1 MTKNWYN
8 GQSGFRLARMEIYNW
23 GTFDGQIYML
33 RPDGQTAVLTGANGS
48 GKSTLADAMLTMF
61 IEGRKRNY
69 NLASG
74 GAGSARER
82 NERTYIRGQY
92 SRARGDS
99 ALDARA
105 NTLRGSNDHTVLL
118 LSFADPHNERIVT
131 LAQIMWISNA
141 DRVEKRY
148 YVANTDLT
156 IEQHFPQ
163 RHVTQKDLPQGA
175 KLYSSFSDY
184 STAMRKALGLGGRP
198 KAIDLFNQ
206 TVAVKEIVSL
216 NQFVRDHMLDK
227 GDPEARV
234 DALRAQYRE
243 LNDAHAAIQRAEYQ
257 LSILGPLVEAAQ
269 SYRHYEQQ
277 ITEYD
282 AARGLVP
289 YYIAEQ
295 AQALLTGAIQADES
309 KLQAEQS
316 RQQSVESE
324 LESLRD
330 ERENIRIAIAN
341 DSVGQMKREIE
352 AEIKPLNG
360 QIDAL
365 KRAATRYDGYAAALD
380 LPVYRDESDFYENR
394 TQAQDLI
401 QQNQTDI
408 QALDADR
415 TQTQSDQRDLQRRA
429 AELDDEI
436 AYLRQNP
443 SQIPQHVAR
452 IREQISQALNVP
464 ADEMPFIGELIQVRD
479 DQGDWQGALERLL
492 HSFAQELIIPESAYA
507 SASRFI
513 DQHRLRGRL
522 VYRRVDAA
530 RRVPHREAAEN
541 AHDLPLAYEKLQI
554 HPETPYHDWVAASL
568 RQSLTHACCDTL
580 EQLAAVERGITQ
592 QGQIKHN
599 RTRHEKDDRYDIH
612 DRKRYVLGWDNRAK
626 LRQLE
631 TERDDLTRQ
640 LDKLTARLREL
651 DSTLERRRKDIS
663 TLENLLSY
671 AHFSDID
678 WRSRQNE
685 LDRKQ
690 AQLRE
695 LEAQAQQLRE
705 LEQKEAQ
712 LKRQIQEA
720 DARRNQVLATITT
733 LQNRIADYQTR
744 LQDARAQLH
753 SATDETQRLWDKIG
767 HIVTDADKEPLTLA
781 ALATRT
787 AELQTSLQRSIGNFR
802 GQQNRAEAVILDAMN
817 TFKRDYPDEGAA
829 LTAQVQALA
838 AYEAIHER
846 LQRDD
851 LPRHKDRFKQ
861 MLDRD
866 VTRSVINFST
876 SLEQQERDIER
887 SIEELN
893 ESLAQVDYGSNTTIR
908 LLAEPSRDAEINEF
922 RRDLRACIPD
932 AGDNS
937 PAELERAYQRIKA
950 LIQRFDDDP
959 NWMRRVIDVRRWRTF
974 AAEQVTQDGRQI
986 DYYSDSSGK
995 SGGQKAKLAYTIL
1008 ASAIA
1013 HQYGLQDAVASERSF
1028 RFVVVDEAFSK
1039 LDDDNARYAMQL
1051 FAQLGL
1057 QLLVVTPMAKL
1068 NVIEDYVLA
1077 YHLVVN
1083 NAEGN
1088 NSRVF
1093 NLTQAEYREQRR
1105 LLQAEAGHG
1114 AEA

>member
-1 MTKNWYN
+1 MTTN
-8 GQSGFRLARMEIYNW
+8 SFDAHTGFRLARMEIYNW
-23 GTFDGQIYML
+23 GTFDGQIYVVQ
-33 RPDGQTAVLTGANGS
+33 PNCETAVLTGANGS
-48 GKSTLADAMLTMF
+48 GKSTLVDAMLTLF
-61 IEGRKRNY
+61 VEGRKRNY

-82 NERTYIRGQY
+82 TERTYIRGQY

-105 NTLRGSNDHTVLL
+105 NTLRSSNDHTVLL
-118 LSFADPHNERIVT
+118 LSFADPHAERVVT
-131 LAQIMWISNA
+131 LAQIMWISNV

-148 YVANTDLT
+148 YVATTDLT

-163 RHVTQKDLPQGA
+163 RHVTQRDLPAGA
-175 KLYSSFSDY
+175 KLYNTFSDY

-198 KAIDLFNQ
+198 KALDLFNQ

-216 NQFVRDHMLDK
+216 NQFVRDHMLDQ

-234 DALRAQYRE
+234 DSLRTQYRE
-243 LNDAHAAIQRAEYQ
+243 LNDAHAAIQRAEHQ
-257 LSILGPLVEAAQ
+257 LRILGPLVEAAQ

-277 ITEYD
+277 IAQYD

-295 AQALLTGAIQADES
+295 ARDLLTNAIQSDEG

-316 RQQSVESE
+316 RLGNVEAE
-324 LESLRD
+324 LEGLRT
-330 ERENIRIAIAN
+330 ERENIRIAIAQ

-352 AEIKPLNG
+352 G
-360 QIDAL
+360 QIEPLQREIRVL
-365 KRAATRYDGYAAALD
+365 KQAATRYDGYAQALD
-380 LPVYRDESDFYENR
+380 LPTYRDESSFYENR
-394 TQAQDLI
+394 TQAQHLI
-401 QQNQTDI
+401 EQNQADI
-408 QALDADR
+408 QALDAER
-415 TQTQSDQRDLQRRA
+415 TQAQSEQRDLQRRA

-436 AYLRQNP
+436 DYLRQHP

-452 IREQISQALNVP
+452 IREQISQALGLP
-464 ADEMPFIGELIQVRD
+464 LDDMPFVGELIQVRE

-492 HSFAQELIIPESAYA
+492 HNFAQELLIPESAYA
-507 SASRFI
+507 AASRFI
-513 DQHRLRGRL
+513 DQNKLRGRL
-522 VYRRVDAA
+522 VYRRIDPT
-530 RRVPHREAAEN
+530 RKMPHRDQPTSTHGLA
-541 AHDLPLAYEKLQI
+541 LAYEKLQI
-554 HPETPYHDWVAASL
+554 HPKTPYGDWLAADL
-568 RQSLTHACCDTL
+568 RQSLTHACCETL
-580 EQLAAVERGITQ
+580 EQFAQVERGITQ

-640 LDKLTARLREL
+640 IEKLSAHLREL
-651 DSTLERRRKDIS
+651 DGALARRRKDVS
-663 TLENLLSY
+663 TLENLLGY
-671 AHFSDID
+671 AHYSDID
-678 WRSRQNE
+678 WRSRQTE
-685 LDRKQ
+685 LERKQ
-690 AQLRE
+690 AQLRD
-695 LEAQAQQLRE
+695 LEAQAQQLRQ
-705 LEQKEAQ
+705 LEQKEAD
-712 LKRQIQEA
+712 LRRQI
-720 DARRNQVLATITT
+720 DATDQRRNQVLATITT
-733 LQNRIADYQTR
+733 LTNRINDYQRR
-744 LQDARAQLH
+744 LQDAEARLRD
-753 SATDETQRLWDKIG
+753 ATDETQRLWERIG
-767 HIVTDADKEPLTLA
+767 HIVIDADKEPLTLD

-787 AELQTSLQRSIGNFR
+787 AYLQTSLLRSAANFR
-802 GQQNRAEAVILDAMN
+802 GLQNSAKSKIEDCML
-817 TFKRDYPDEGAA
+817 TFKRDYPDDGAA
-829 LTAQVQALA
+829 LTADVQALA

-876 SLEQQERDIER
+876 NLDQQERDIER

-893 ESLAQVDYGSNTTIR
+893 ESLAQVDYGGNTTIR

-959 NWMRRVIDVRRWRTF
+959 NWMRRVIDVRRWRAF
-974 AAEQVTQDGRQI
+974 AAEQIAQDGRQI

-1013 HQYGLQDAVASERSF
+1013 HQYGLQDAVTNDRSF

-1068 NVIEDYVLA
+1068 NVIEDYVKA

-1088 NSRVF
+1088 NSRLF

-1105 LLQAEAGHG
+1105 LLQAEAQQV
-1114 AEA
+1114 ADA